1 MHNGENYFLPY
12 TCRDE
17 LIPSWFEWGGGRKSD
32 RNSIL
37 IAMSSTLKD
46 QQEQLSSIFNVL
58 SNFSTDNV
66 LKKAAEEGGRKEN
79 EDVDPL

>member
-1 MHNGENYFLPY
+1 
-12 TCRDE
+12 
-17 LIPSWFEWGGGRKSD
+17 
-32 RNSIL
+32 
-37 IAMSSTLKD
+37 MSSTLKD